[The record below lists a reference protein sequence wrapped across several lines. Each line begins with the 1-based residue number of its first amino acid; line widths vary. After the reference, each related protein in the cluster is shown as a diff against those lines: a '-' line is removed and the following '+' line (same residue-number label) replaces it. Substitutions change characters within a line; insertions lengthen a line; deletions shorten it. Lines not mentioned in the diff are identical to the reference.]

1 MIKTA
6 LLAEQ
11 LRSIGVTP
19 PPRPELP
26 FEVLPAEPTDEE
38 RELDRAYQ
46 AACVA
51 WIEAVAAL
59 HYRHFHGREPPIV

>member
-19 PPRPELP
+19 PPRPERP
-26 FEVLPAEPTDEE
+26 FDVLPQDPTKEQ

-59 HYRHFHGREPPIV
+59 HHRHFLGRVPRTT